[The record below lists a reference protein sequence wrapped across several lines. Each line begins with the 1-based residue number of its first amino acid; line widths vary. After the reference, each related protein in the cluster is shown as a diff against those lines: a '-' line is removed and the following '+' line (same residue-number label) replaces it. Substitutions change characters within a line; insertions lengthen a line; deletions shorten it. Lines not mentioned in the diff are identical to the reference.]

1 MSTSGADQYVVFKLG
16 KEEYCFDVSAVRE
29 IHTMEQITK
38 VHRSA
43 AYIEGVMNLRGKLLT
58 VINLRK
64 RFAMEAGEAGDAQR
78 IIVVDASGGAV
89 GFLVDQ
95 VEEVARISK
104 EAIEKAPAHVTKD
117 LESEY
122 VLGIAK
128 YEDRLITIIDP
139 VKVLELTV
147 ADKKPIVEGG
157 DSNG

>member
-16 KEEYCFDVSAVRE
+16 KEEYGFDVSTVRE

-43 AYIEGVMNLRGKLLT
+43 KYIEGVMNLRGKLVT

-64 RFAMEAGEAGDAQR
+64 RFEMEPGGEGDAQR
-78 IIVVDASGGAV
+78 IVVVDASDSPV

-95 VEEVARISK
+95 VAEVARIPK
-104 EAIEKAPAHVTKD
+104 ESIEKAPAHVTKD
-117 LESEY
+117 IDSEY
-122 VLGIAK
+122 VIGIAK
-128 YEDRLITIIDP
+128 YEDRLITLIDP

-147 ADKKPIVEGG
+147 ENKKPAGG

>member
-1 MSTSGADQYVVFKLG
+1 MSTSGADQYVVFRLG
-16 KEEYCFDVSAVRE
+16 KEEYGFDVSTVRE
-29 IHTMEQITK
+29 IHTMEQITR

-43 AYIEGVMNLRGKLLT
+43 PYIEGVMNLRGKLLT

-64 RFAMEAGEAGDAQR
+64 RFAMEPGEAGDAQR
-78 IIVVDASGGAV
+78 IVVVDASDAPV

-95 VEEVARISK
+95 VAEVARIGP

-122 VLGIAK
+122 VIGIAK
-128 YEDRLITIIDP
+128 YDNRLITLIDP

-147 ADKKPIVEGG
+147 DEKKPVAAGG

>member
-1 MSTSGADQYVVFKLG
+1 MSVDGPDQYVVFKLG
-16 KEEYCFDVSAVRE
+16 KEEYGFEVSTVRE
-29 IHTMEQITK
+29 IHSMEQITK

-64 RFAMEAGEAGDAQR
+64 RFAMEPGETGDAQR
-78 IIVVDASGGAV
+78 IVVVDASDAPV

-95 VEEVARISK
+95 VEEVARIPP
-104 EAIEKAPAHVTKD
+104 EAIEKAPPHVTKD
-117 LESEY
+117 IESEY

-128 YEDRLITIIDP
+128 YENRLITLIDP
-139 VKVLELTV
+139 VRVLELTV
-147 ADKKPIVEGG
+147 DDKKPIVSGG

>member
-1 MSTSGADQYVVFKLG
+1 MATTGVDQYVVFKLG
-16 KEEYCFDVSAVRE
+16 KEEYGFDVSTVRE

-43 AYIEGVMNLRGKLLT
+43 QYIEGVMNLRGKLLT

-64 RFAMEAGEAGDAQR
+64 RFAMEPGEAGDAQR
-78 IIVVDASGGAV
+78 IIVVDASDSPV

-95 VEEVARISK
+95 VAEVARISK
-104 EAIEKAPAHVTKD
+104 ESIEKAPPHVTKEI
-117 LESEY
+117 ESEY
-122 VLGIAK
+122 VIGIAK
-128 YEDRLITIIDP
+128 YEDRLITLIDP

-147 ADKKPIVEGG
+147 EDKKPVGG

>member
-1 MSTSGADQYVVFKLG
+1 MSTTGADQYVVFKLG
-16 KEEYCFDVSAVRE
+16 KEEYGFEVSTVRE

-43 AYIEGVMNLRGKLLT
+43 QYIEGVMNLRGRLLT

-64 RFAMEAGEAGDAQR
+64 RFAMEPGEAGDAQR
-78 IIVVDASGGAV
+78 IIVVDASDSPV

-95 VEEVARISK
+95 VAEVARISK
-104 EAIEKAPAHVTKD
+104 ESVEKAPAHVTKD
-117 LESEY
+117 IESAY
-122 VLGIAK
+122 VIGIAK
-128 YEDRLITIIDP
+128 HEDRLITLIDP

-147 ADKKPIVEGG
+147 EDRKPAGG

>member
-16 KEEYCFDVSAVRE
+16 KEEYGFDVSTVRE

-43 AYIEGVMNLRGKLLT
+43 SYIEGVMNLRGKLLT
-58 VINLRK
+58 VINLRR
-64 RFAMEAGEAGDAQR
+64 RFAMEPGETGDAQR
-78 IIVVDASGGAV
+78 IVVVDASDAPV

-95 VEEVARISK
+95 VEEVARIPQ
-104 EAIEKAPAHVTKD
+104 EAIEKAPPHVTKD
-117 LESEY
+117 IESEY
-122 VLGIAK
+122 VIGIAK

-147 ADKKPIVEGG
+147 NERKPTMAGG

>member
-1 MSTSGADQYVVFKLG
+1 MSTSGADQYVVFRLG
-16 KEEYCFDVSAVRE
+16 KEEYGFDVSTVRE

-43 AYIEGVMNLRGKLLT
+43 EYIEGVMNLRGKLLT

-64 RFAMEAGEAGDAQR
+64 RFDMGPGEANDAQR
-78 IIVVDASGGAV
+78 IVVVDASDSPV

-104 EAIEKAPAHVTKD
+104 ESIEKAPPHITKGI
-117 LESEY
+117 EAEY
-122 VLGIAK
+122 VIGIAK
-128 YEDRLITIIDP
+128 HEDRLITLIDP
-139 VKVLELTV
+139 VKILELTV
-147 ADKKPIVEGG
+147 VEDKTEGG